1 MTFVVDC
8 SSLEV
13 ASMEPTLVASLE
25 AASMVGCSSM
35 EVSFVEP
42 PKLMVLSIP
51 MLDFAS

>member
-13 ASMEPTLVASLE
+13 ASVEPTLAESLE

-42 PKLMVLSIP
+42 PKSMVLSIP
-51 MLDFAS
+51 MLDFA

>member
-1 MTFVVDC
+1 
-8 SSLEV
+8 
-13 ASMEPTLVASLE
+13 MEPTFVASLE

>member
-8 SSLEV
+8 PSLEV
-13 ASMEPTLVASLE
+13 ASVEPKLAASLK
-25 AASMVGCSSM
+25 AASMAGCSST